1 MLRRCGPMSWN
12 VWRVVGTVLQMG
24 GLAFAAY
31 GVAETRESYR
41 PESRGV
47 VGTIRAWLVGRWK
60 VVLRFLRAK
69 VMRRPSDARPMPGAV
84 AATITMTGTAY
95 GQASY
100 GALDP
105 STTVEDRLAVV
116 DDRTRATRDEVNRLD
131 TEARQTRERLDEI
144 GAALD
149 AATLELRDALQSD
162 VRRASD
168 GRTVA

>member
-95 GQASY
+95 G
-100 GALDP
+100 
-105 STTVEDRLAVV
+105 
-116 DDRTRATRDEVNRLD
+116 
-131 TEARQTRERLDEI
+131 
-144 GAALD
+144 
-149 AATLELRDALQSD
+149 
-162 VRRASD
+162 
-168 GRTVA
+168 